1 MGYARIINTFLG
13 TLLLLTLS
21 INCFTASQYS
31 RKYSPKLF
39 VEDTVVQLETLMAIS
54 LIGPEAV
61 IAKDDLIKVFMKERN
76 AEVRRMALEALGAI
90 KAEMGSKEVNYT
102 FILGMNDEDTYV
114 RYAAIAIIEELGV
127 IPVNFIPYLQKH
139 LADPDPLVRDV
150 TMRTFQRLERLGVR
164 TLIGALK
171 YPDMRLCAAVTLG
184 RLGKVDRLNEND
196 CCDAIKELEKIQGS
210 DGQDEELRVAVA
222 QALKDISE
230 ENIHEEYAPEENIPE
245 VGISQKDVPQED
257 ILKEVIPQEDISK
270 KDSPKEEIPKEDIPE
285 EDIPEEDI
293 SKEDISKKDISK

>member
-1 MGYARIINTFLG
+1 MRKIQIINTFVG

-21 INCFTASQYS
+21 INCLTASKFS

-39 VEDTVVQLETLMAIS
+39 VEDTNTKLETLMEIS
-54 LIGPEAV
+54 LMGPEAL
-61 IAKDDLIKVFMKERN
+61 IATNDLIKLFRKDRN

-90 KAEMGSKEVNYT
+90 KANMGSKEVNYT

-114 RYAAIAIIEELGV
+114 RYAAIAIIEELNV

-171 YPDMRLCAAVTLG
+171 YPDMRLCATVTLG
-184 RLGKVDRLNEND
+184 RLGKADRLNEND
-196 CCDAIKELEKIQGS
+196 CCYAIKKLEEIQES
-210 DGQDEELRVAVA
+210 DGEDVELSKAVA

-230 ENIHEEYAPEENIPE
+230 
-245 VGISQKDVPQED
+245 
-257 ILKEVIPQEDISK
+257 
-270 KDSPKEEIPKEDIPE
+270 
-285 EDIPEEDI
+285 
-293 SKEDISKKDISK
+293 

>member
-1 MGYARIINTFLG
+1 MRKTKVMHTFVG

-21 INCFTASQYS
+21 INCSLTASKFS
-31 RKYSPKLF
+31 RKYSPNLF
-39 VEDTVVQLETLMAIS
+39 VEDTNTKLETLMEIS
-54 LIGPEAV
+54 LMGPEAK
-61 IAKDDLIKVFMKERN
+61 IATNDLIKVFRQDRN

-171 YPDMRLCAAVTLG
+171 YPDMRLCATVTLG
-184 RLGKVDRLNEND
+184 RLGKADRLNEND
-196 CCDAIKELEKIQGS
+196 CCDAIKKLEEIQRNDGEDAELN
-210 DGQDEELRVAVA
+210 RAVA
-222 QALKDISE
+222 SALKDISKKEIPTE
-230 ENIHEEYAPEENIPE
+230 E
-245 VGISQKDVPQED
+245 VS
-257 ILKEVIPQEDISK
+257 S
-270 KDSPKEEIPKEDIPE
+270 EEISSAELYKDDTSKEDT
-285 EDIPEEDI
+285 PEEDI
-293 SKEDISKKDISK
+293 SK